1 MDQRL
6 KVDWIKCD
14 GYGLC
19 GDFVPDV
26 IGLDEWRYPI
36 LPDGPIDPARLHE
49 IQRAMDCCPMRALTL
64 ERIEPPAG
72 AARPARRGLR
82 RLLPV
87 GRG

>member
-1 MDQRL
+1 MEARL

-19 GDFVPDV
+19 GDFVPDI

-36 LPDGPIDPARLHE
+36 LPEGPLDGGRMHE

-64 ERIEPPAG
+64 VRADVA
-72 AARPARRGLR
+72 AARPGRLR
-82 RLLPV
+82 RLLT
-87 GRG
+87 GAR